1 MFFVFSPNMLKTFE
15 TCPKKFDFKY
25 NQSVNMPVNDTIFES
40 GKNIHAIASYFLNGN
55 DINKF
60 ENILTSKE
68 SEMWNFLKSI
78 KYFSYE
84 LVNTEYNLNVKK
96 GDYTFGGRLDALF
109 KNNDCYYILDY
120 KTGKIPKNS
129 KYDFQTMI
137 YLLAV
142 RDYFQTTNVKFVYV
156 DLKNKTEEII
166 ELTEEL
172 KEEYEKILID
182 IARRINKHD
191 YSLSKTKNYCDCEY
205 KLICRGGG
213 GKYISW

>member
-1 MFFVFSPNMLKTFE
+1 MFSVFSPNMLKTFE
-15 TCPKKFDFKY
+15 ACPKKFDFKY
-25 NQSVNMPVNDTIFES
+25 NQSINMPVNDMIFES

-68 SEMWNFLKSI
+68 AEMWNFLKSI

-96 GDYTFGGRLDALF
+96 GNYTFGGRLDALF
-109 KNNDCYYILDY
+109 KNKNCYYILDY
-120 KTGKIPKNS
+120 KTGKIPKNP

-142 RDYFQTTNVKFVYV
+142 QDYFKTTNVKFVYV

-172 KEEYEKILID
+172 KEEYEKVLID
-182 IARRINKHD
+182 IAHRINKHD
-191 YSLSKTKNYCDCEY
+191 YTLSKTKKYCDCEY
-205 KLICRGGG
+205 KLIC
-213 GKYISW
+213 